1 MSSKSVK
8 FERVLSD
15 AELGPALQAL
25 LTLMAAPAPAPDPAQ
40 QPAQEPAQE
49 PAQTQGGAQG
59 QAPAAPALLTAA
71 DVCKIKFTVK
81 REFGE
86 VQAKLKVEPMRPGC
100 PCDPEA
106 GCVTAAN
113 EPEKYSRLKKRM
125 KQSFKAIRS
134 SLEAGRAPAA
144 EAVAS
149 FLADSD
155 VMVCY
160 PGHGDEFYL
169 DYSRACREL
178 ARAWEAGDLAAMA
191 GAAEAL
197 EARKNECHDRYK

>member
-25 LTLMAAPAPAPDPAQ
+25 LTLMAAPGPAQ
-40 QPAQEPAQE
+40 QPAQEPAQ
-49 PAQTQGGAQG
+49 TQGDTRDQG
-59 QAPAAPALLTAA
+59 PAVLLTAA

-106 GCVTAAN
+106 GCVTTAN

-125 KQSFKAIRS
+125 KQAFKAICS

-144 EAVAS
+144 EAMAS

-191 GAAEAL
+191 DAARTL
-197 EARKNECHDRYK
+197 EARKDECHDRYK

>member
-1 MSSKSVK
+1 MSSKSLK

-15 AELGPALQAL
+15 AELEPALQAL
-25 LTLMAAPAPAPDPAQ
+25 LALLAAP
-40 QPAQEPAQE
+40 
-49 PAQTQGGAQG
+49 G
-59 QAPAAPALLTAA
+59 PAAGEAAAPGRTPAAQAVPAAA
-71 DVCKIKFTVK
+71 DVCKIKLVIK

-86 VQAKLKVEPMRPGC
+86 LQAKMKVEPMHPGC
-100 PCDPEA
+100 SCDPEL
-106 GCVTAAN
+106 GCVTTAD

-125 KQSFKAIRS
+125 KHSFKAIRS

-144 EAVAS
+144 EAVES
-149 FLADSD
+149 FLADSE

-178 ARAWEAGDLAAMA
+178 TRAWKAGDLEAMA
-191 GAAEAL
+191 AAAQAL
-197 EARKNECHDRYK
+197 ETRKNECHDRYK

>member
-25 LTLMAAPAPAPDPAQ
+25 LALMTPPAPTQDTAQ
-40 QPAQEPAQE
+40 D
-49 PAQTQGGAQG
+49 TAQG
-59 QAPAAPALLTAA
+59 QTPDASPASPPLTAA
-71 DVCKIKFTVK
+71 DVCKIKFIVK

-106 GCVTAAN
+106 GCVTTAN

-125 KQSFKAIRS
+125 KNSFKAICS
-134 SLEAGRAPAA
+134 SLEAGRLPAD

-169 DYSRACREL
+169 EYSRNCRDL
-178 ARAWEAGDLAAMA
+178 AQAWEARDLAAMA
-191 GAAEAL
+191 DAARAL
-197 EARKNECHDRYK
+197 EVRKNECHDRYK

>member
-8 FERVLSD
+8 FERVLCD
-15 AELGPALQAL
+15 AELEPVLQAL
-25 LTLMAAPAPAPDPAQ
+25 LALLAAPGPAAGEAAVPGQAGAPPA
-40 QPAQEPAQE
+40 
-49 PAQTQGGAQG
+49 
-59 QAPAAPALLTAA
+59 APAAPTAA
-71 DVCKIKFTVK
+71 DVCKIKFVVK

-86 VQAKLKVEPMRPGC
+86 VRAKMKIEPMRPGC
-100 PCDPEA
+100 PCDPDA
-106 GCVTAAN
+106 DCVTAAN

-125 KQSFKAIRS
+125 KRSFKAIRS
-134 SLEAGRAPAA
+134 SLDAGLAPAA

-178 ARAWEAGDLAAMA
+178 ARAWEAGDLEAMTQAART
-191 GAAEAL
+191 L
-197 EARKNECHDRYK
+197 EERKNQCHDRYK